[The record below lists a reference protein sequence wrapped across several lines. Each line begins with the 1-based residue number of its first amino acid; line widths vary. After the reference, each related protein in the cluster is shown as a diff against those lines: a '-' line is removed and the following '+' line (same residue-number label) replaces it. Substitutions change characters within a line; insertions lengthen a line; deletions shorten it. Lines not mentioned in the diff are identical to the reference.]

1 MKPDLKM
8 SFLLNSIFN
17 IQYHI
22 AVIKYQEQLYAILK
36 IIIFPSLSILFPY
49 VPTTNEKKY
58 FTLTITKTG
67 KDKKL
72 SIYF

>member
-49 VPTTNEKKY
+49 VPTNNEK
-58 FTLTITKTG
+58 
-67 KDKKL
+67 
-72 SIYF
+72 SILL